1 MTREGNDMPELLTV
15 DGARRNMEKCWS
27 EYAAY
32 TRAESVDADVAH
44 QLYKQY
50 LDALERYRM
59 VAQLAG
65 IGRTPARKHNT
76 RLIMAVVAIGVVIL
90 TVVGIWLLAG
100 LGID

>member
-1 MTREGNDMPELLTV
+1 MPELLTV
-15 DGARRNMEKCWS
+15 DGARRNMEKCWQ

-32 TRAESVDADVAH
+32 THAEQVDADEAH
-44 QLYKQY
+44 RLYRQY

-65 IGRTPARKHNT
+65 IGRTPARTRNT
-76 RLIMAVVAIGVVIL
+76 RLTVTLVAIGLLIL
-90 TVVGIWLLAG
+90 LALGIWLLAG

>member
-1 MTREGNDMPELLTV
+1 MPQLLTV
-15 DGARRNMEKCWS
+15 EGARRNMEKCWQ

-32 TRAESVDADVAH
+32 TAQEAVDTDVAH
-44 QLYKQY
+44 RLYAQY

-65 IGRTPARKHNT
+65 IGRRPARMRNT
-76 RLIMAVVAIGVVIL
+76 RLIVALVAIGLIVALALVL
-90 TVVGIWLLAG
+90 WLVAG